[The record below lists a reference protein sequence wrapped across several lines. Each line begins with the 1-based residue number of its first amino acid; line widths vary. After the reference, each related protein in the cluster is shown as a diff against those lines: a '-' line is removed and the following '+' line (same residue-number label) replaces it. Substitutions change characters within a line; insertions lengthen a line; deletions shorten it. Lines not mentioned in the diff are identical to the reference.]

1 MTTTKRGGY
10 RENSG
15 SKPHPPELVAS
26 VRIVANVTP
35 AEAQE
40 WARRGRTAW
49 LRAELRRKESTTGI
63 CILEMALFTQAP
75 KIGGTDCTHEAR
87 YAGYKRVPMLTDG
100 KTNLHAIFFPASEQD
115 EEVFVTHVAAIDAS
129 GVIVS
134 VNAL

>member
-10 RENSG
+10 RICSG

-49 LRAELRRKESTTGI
+49 LRAELRK
-63 CILEMALFTQAP
+63 LA
-75 KIGGTDCTHEAR
+75 
-87 YAGYKRVPMLTDG
+87 VPD
-100 KTNLHAIFFPASEQD
+100 NQ
-115 EEVFVTHVAAIDAS
+115 
-129 GVIVS
+129 
-134 VNAL
+134 